1 MNTGIINQQGL
12 VFLNATGA
20 PVLSRADSRQMR
32 AHITKSNFAKRR
44 QRISQVETKGGES
57 NKQTTQQALH
67 RRKRSQQKSQ
77 RAALDTNPTELPT
90 TESPPCAPSLQLL
103 RNFRYLVFLDIRPTV
118 QDPVEKA
125 WFDLIT
131 SEPVVFEASLAG
143 GMRCWGPD
151 KESQQNA
158 DLHLSRAT
166 NLLVDRIS
174 CEQVPSDAM
183 IGAVMTMAFGERL
196 ADNDVAW
203 NVHMEGLINMM
214 QQRRH
219 HGVSSLPP
227 VFRSLIA
234 LDFMNHLLGFPRFYH
249 LKVVDMLSSHGDQ
262 VLSKLAP
269 IPADLSLLKTAVDA
283 PETGH
288 MGQTSHGVEEPLE
301 RVRLA
306 TRALREFND
315 PYVKATSRSL
325 EIYLN
330 LLWPL
335 LFTIDLESV
344 GSELKDAMSEFRIKA
359 CPYMDLT
366 SPHYILGLLA
376 TEKDSEAS
384 AWFLDRIQGSV
395 QVMRQ
400 RGWSDPL
407 SVMKR
412 GLVHEPHI
420 HHQFTALL
428 DDGINGLM

>member
-1 MNTGIINQQGL
+1 MNQQGL
-12 VFLNATGA
+12 IFLNATGA

-44 QRISQVETKGGES
+44 QRASQGETKGNED
-57 NKQTTQQALH
+57 NKQTPQQALH
-67 RRKRSQQKSQ
+67 RRKRCQQKSQ
-77 RAALDTNPTELPT
+77 RTASQANPTKLPSR
-90 TESPPCAPSLQLL
+90 ESPQYVPSMQLL

-151 KESQQNA
+151 DESQQNA
-158 DLHLSRAT
+158 DLHLSKAT
-166 NLLVDRIS
+166 KLLVDRIS

-183 IGAVMTMAFGERL
+183 IGAVMTMAFGERM
-196 ADNDVAW
+196 ADNDEAW
-203 NVHMEGLINMM
+203 NVHMEGLIKMM

-219 HGVSSLPP
+219 HGASSLPP
-227 VFRSLIA
+227 VLRSLVA
-234 LDFMNHLLGFPRFYH
+234 LDLMNHVLGFPRFYH
-249 LKVVDMLSSHGDQ
+249 PKVVDMLSSHGDQ
-262 VLSKLAP
+262 VISTLAP
-269 IPADLSLLKTAVDA
+269 ISTDISLLKTAVGA

-288 MGQTSHGVEEPLE
+288 VGQASHDVAGPLE
-301 RVRLA
+301 RLRLA
-306 TRALREFND
+306 THALREFNE
-315 PYVKATSRSL
+315 PYIKATSRSL
-325 EIYLN
+325 EVYLN

-335 LFTIDLESV
+335 LFPMDLHSV
-344 GSELKDAMSEFRIKA
+344 GTELKDAISEFRIKA

-376 TEKDSEAS
+376 TANDSEARS
-384 AWFLDRIQGSV
+384 WFLERIQGSV

-407 SVMKR
+407 SLMKK
-412 GLVHEPHI
+412 GLEHEPHI
-420 HHQFTALL
+420 HHLFRALWG
-428 DDGINGLM
+428 DETNGAM

>member
-1 MNTGIINQQGL
+1 MNQQGL
-12 VFLNATGA
+12 IFLNATGA

-32 AHITKSNFAKRR
+32 AYITKSNFAKRR
-44 QRISQVETKGGES
+44 QRTSQVETKGNEGNE
-57 NKQTTQQALH
+57 KTPQQALH
-67 RRKRSQQKSQ
+67 RRKRCQQKCQ
-77 RAALDTNPTELPT
+77 RTSWEANPTKLPT
-90 TESPPCAPSLQLL
+90 RESPPCVPSMQLL

-166 NLLVDRIS
+166 KLLVDRIS

-183 IGAVMTMAFGERL
+183 IGAVMTMAFGERM
-196 ADNDVAW
+196 ADNDEAW
-203 NVHMEGLINMM
+203 NVHMEGLIKMM

-219 HGVSSLPP
+219 HGASSLPP
-227 VFRSLIA
+227 VLRSLIA
-234 LDFMNHLLGFPRFYH
+234 LDFMNHILGFPRFYH
-249 LKVVDMLSSHGDQ
+249 PKVVDMLRSHGDQ
-262 VLSKLAP
+262 VLSTLAP
-269 IPADLSLLKTAVDA
+269 ISTDISLLKTAVGA

-288 MGQTSHGVEEPLE
+288 VGQASHDIEGLLE
-301 RVRLA
+301 RLRLA
-306 TRALREFND
+306 TQALREFNE
-315 PYVKATSRSL
+315 PYIKATSRSL

-335 LFTIDLESV
+335 SFPIDLDSV
-344 GSELKDAMSEFRIKA
+344 GTELKEAVREFRIKA

-376 TEKDSEAS
+376 TEKDSEARC
-384 AWFLDRIQGSV
+384 WFQERLQGPLH
-395 QVMRQ
+395 VMRQ

-407 SVMKR
+407 SLMKR
-412 GLVHEPHI
+412 GLEHEPHI
-420 HHQFTALL
+420 HHLFTALWG
-428 DDGINGLM
+428 DEINGAM